1 MKPARHLSAFSKK
14 LASVPELP
22 YKEGLF
28 NSSPKPKEK
37 HGAKSIHN
45 KIEPM
50 VLRSPPTGESII
62 QYALPIPLSK
72 TRELLAENEMLRR
85 ITEQL
90 KMIIST
96 MEESYGVLDEYGE
109 KVAVKHGKEDL
120 SLSVGDDMK
129 SFLLWCTEFTAQLE
143 EAIKEECKVLESL
156 FKWFQQQVNQMEEI
170 SKDQAVLETDLPS
183 ADKSNLSIAQIVN
196 VIQKFEELKN
206 RLKDHKTSLQFKYM
220 YLSVSGVIKSHSN
233 EESTNVSETEP
244 ESTTSVTYQWNM
256 LMKMFENQAT
266 MLEKALND
274 QDLTEAKYKQMKTDF
289 DLLYMEKSQLENEI
303 QLLKDAE
310 REAST
315 LKMEKKSLQ
324 EQLRWALQEAM
335 RSKNQ
340 LDHVL
345 QQELEYFK
353 SEERLKTKLDR
364 NSNKVKV
371 TGENLGRT
379 PLHES
384 ESRTTLPSHSGG
396 QRTYEHDQVSKW
408 PI

>member
-1 MKPARHLSAFSKK
+1 MSAFSKK

-143 EAIKEECKVLESL
+143 EAIKEECKVCILC
-156 FKWFQQQVNQMEEI
+156 KWFQQQVNQMEEI

-206 RLKDHKTSLQFKYM
+206 RLKDHKTSLQFKYIDREAP
-220 YLSVSGVIKSHSN
+220 SPVIKSC
-233 EESTNVSETEP
+233 EAVEKQIE

-310 REAST
+310 VAVIKQWT
-315 LKMEKKSLQ
+315 KKTGKPEKKKDKDSERRGICLPCCFIFLKLQ
-324 EQLRWALQEAM
+324 
-335 RSKNQ
+335 
-340 LDHVL
+340 
-345 QQELEYFK
+345 
-353 SEERLKTKLDR
+353 
-364 NSNKVKV
+364 
-371 TGENLGRT
+371 
-379 PLHES
+379 
-384 ESRTTLPSHSGG
+384 
-396 QRTYEHDQVSKW
+396 
-408 PI
+408 II